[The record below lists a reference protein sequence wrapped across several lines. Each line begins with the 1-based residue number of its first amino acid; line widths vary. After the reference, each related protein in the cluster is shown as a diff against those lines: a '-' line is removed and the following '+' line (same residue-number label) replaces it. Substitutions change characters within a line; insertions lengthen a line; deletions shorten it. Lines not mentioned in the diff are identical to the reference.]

1 MIDIVNVRKNYGKV
15 EAVKN
20 LSFSLDRGEIFGL
33 LGPNGAGKS
42 TTIRMIMNI
51 IKQDSGKILFDGREI
66 READKDRIG
75 YMPEERGL
83 YKKVPV
89 DELLVFLAEL
99 KGMPAAESQKQMDP
113 FLKRFGLMEWKK
125 NMTDDLSKGMSQ
137 KIQFISTILHD
148 PDIIILDEP
157 FSGLDPVSADQMS
170 GMIAELRDKGKT
182 IIFSTHIMVHA
193 EQICNKICILSEGAV
208 KTSGTISEVKS
219 KHGRNTVV
227 IDFEGSAAFIK
238 ELPFVSELIEWPGS
252 CEVSLTDETDADQK
266 LLKAASEKLKISR
279 FELQRPSLHKI
290 FVDLAG
296 DAEGGKHA

>member
-1 MIDIVNVRKNYGKV
+1 MIDIINVKKSYGRV

-20 LSFSLDRGEIFGL
+20 LSFSLDRGEIYGL

-51 IKQDSGKILFDGREI
+51 IKPDSGKILFDGREI
-66 READKDRIG
+66 IESDKDRIG

-83 YKKVPV
+83 YKKVAV

-99 KGMPAAESQKQMDP
+99 KGCPAAKSMKEMDVY
-113 FLKRFGLMEWKK
+113 LKRFGLIEWKK

-170 GMIAELRDKGKT
+170 GMIAELREKGKT
-182 IIFSTHIMVHA
+182 IIFSTHIMAHA
-193 EQICNKICILSEGAV
+193 EQICNKICILN
-208 KTSGTISEVKS
+208 KGTVRTAGTLSEVKS

-227 IDFEGSAAFIK
+227 IDFEGNAGYIK
-238 ELPFVSELIEWPGS
+238 DLPFVTELMEWPGS
-252 CEVSLTDETDADQK
+252 CEVSLIDEPDVEQK
-266 LLKAASEKLKISR
+266 LLRAAAEKLKISR
-279 FELQRPSLHKI
+279 FEVQRPSLHKI

-296 DAEGGKHA
+296 EGEVINE

>member
-266 LLKAASEKLKISR
+266 LLKAVSEKLKISR